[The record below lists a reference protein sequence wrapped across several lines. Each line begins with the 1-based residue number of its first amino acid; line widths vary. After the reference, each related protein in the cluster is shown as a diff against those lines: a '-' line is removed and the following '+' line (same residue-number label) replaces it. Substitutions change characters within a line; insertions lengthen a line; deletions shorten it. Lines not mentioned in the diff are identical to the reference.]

1 MDNTLYIIASILW
14 SISIII
20 CIIELIN
27 TMINIPY
34 DKFIKR
40 NKQLTK
46 ASFISVVIFVIL
58 ALICIW

>member
-1 MDNTLYIIASILW
+1 MDNVLYIIASILW
-14 SISIII
+14 SISMII
-20 CIIELIN
+20 CIIGLIN
-27 TMINIPY
+27 TTINISY

-46 ASFISVVIFVIL
+46 AFFISFVIFVIL

>member
-1 MDNTLYIIASILW
+1 MDNILYIAAGILW
-14 SISIII
+14 SISMII
-20 CIIELIN
+20 CIIGLIN
-27 TMINIPY
+27 TMIKIPY

-46 ASFISVVIFVIL
+46 AFYISFIIFVIL